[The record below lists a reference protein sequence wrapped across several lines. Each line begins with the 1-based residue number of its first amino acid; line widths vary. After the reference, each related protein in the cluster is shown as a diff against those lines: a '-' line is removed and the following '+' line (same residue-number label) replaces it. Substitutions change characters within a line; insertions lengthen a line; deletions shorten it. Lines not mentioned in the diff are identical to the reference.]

1 MDLPSHITDEI
12 FEKEFKRGAIL
23 STEMVFSKTG
33 ERKREYIIILNQNP
47 AEAETLLFLT
57 TSKTAYYDKHPTA
70 DHIRIAVGTLPSFP
84 LETIINCQEVFAISR
99 SELKSRFRSNVLRFS
114 GNLPPETMGRIDQ
127 IVRAS
132 RMISPRHKK
141 AILGWS

>member
-12 FEKEFKRGAIL
+12 FGKEFKRGAIL
-23 STEMVFSKTG
+23 STEMVFPKTG

-57 TSKTAYYDKHPTA
+57 TSKTAYYDKHPMA
-70 DHIRIAVGTLPSFP
+70 DHIRIAVGTMPSFP
-84 LETIINCQEVFAISR
+84 L
-99 SELKSRFRSNVLRFS
+99 
-114 GNLPPETMGRIDQ
+114 ETMGRIDQ

-132 RMISPRHKK
+132 RRISPRHKK